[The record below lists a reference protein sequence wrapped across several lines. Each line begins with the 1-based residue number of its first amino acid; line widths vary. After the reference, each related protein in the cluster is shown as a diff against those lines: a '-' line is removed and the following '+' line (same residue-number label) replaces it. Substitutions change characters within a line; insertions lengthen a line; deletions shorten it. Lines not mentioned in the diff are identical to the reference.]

1 MEIEES
7 IVKIDYYLGWSKVTT
22 AAVDIVG
29 GARLNKARCR
39 LCVTG
44 VCLKESGL
52 SLDRAAW
59 RYDR

>member
-29 GARLNKARCR
+29 GP
-39 LCVTG
+39 
-44 VCLKESGL
+44 
-52 SLDRAAW
+52 D
-59 RYDR
+59 